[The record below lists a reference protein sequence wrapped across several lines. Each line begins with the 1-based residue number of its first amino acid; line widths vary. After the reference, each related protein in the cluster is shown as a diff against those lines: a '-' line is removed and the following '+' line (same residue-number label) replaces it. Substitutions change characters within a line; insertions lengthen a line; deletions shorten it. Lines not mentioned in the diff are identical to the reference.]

1 MLDATLRPL
10 IDPPLQAAGKAIARL
25 GISASAVTFIGLAVA
40 LAAMAAIAFRWFGI
54 GLALIV
60 LNRVLDGLDGA
71 VARATRPTDAGGFF
85 DIVADYVFYA
95 GIPLA
100 FAIADPA
107 GNALAATALLA
118 GFCLTCSSFLAFA
131 AIAAKRGLS
140 TVTHGHKSFFY
151 SKGLVEG
158 TETIVFFVLM
168 AAVPGWFST
177 LAWLLAAL
185 CVVTAA
191 QRAVL
196 AYKAFGR

>member
-1 MLDATLRPL
+1 MLDAALRPL
-10 IDPPLQAAGKAIARL
+10 IDAPLNAASKVIARH
-25 GISASAVTFIGLAVA
+25 GISASAVTLTGLAVG
-40 LAAMAAIAFRWFGI
+40 LAAIAAIAWGWFEA

-71 VARATRPTDAGGFF
+71 VARATQATDAGGFL

-100 FAIADPA
+100 FALADPA
-107 GNALAATALLA
+107 SNALPAAALLA
-118 GFCLTCSSFLAFA
+118 SFCLTCSSFLAFA

-140 TVTHGHKSFFY
+140 TVTQGHKSFFY

-158 TETIVFFVLM
+158 TETILFFLLM
-168 AAVPGWFST
+168 AAVPGWFAT
-177 LAWLLAAL
+177 LAWLLAVL

-191 QRAVL
+191 QRTLL
-196 AYKAFGR
+196 AYSMFR